1 MSNAVFI
8 RAPAT
13 MKVGADVHVL
23 AKVKARPSVAA
34 LAALKASDAAAAAAA
49 KDAPP
54 PPPPTASSVGGST
67 ATTSDDGENFVNDF
81 KRHTPRYG

>member
-1 MSNAVFI
+1 
-8 RAPAT
+8 

-34 LAALKASDAAAAAAA
+34 LAALKASDAS
-49 KDAPP
+49 PP
-54 PPPPTASSVGGST
+54 PAPTQSSAGGST